1 MKQQMFTALAELAA
15 APKPEAPD
23 ALNTAAIWG
32 VVVFVAGLL
41 AAWLGLSL
49 MGQSKKGN
57 LSGAAKSS
65 GVAGIGLLWVILGV
79 GGLATGIV
87 LSFVTFFFND

>member
-1 MKQQMFTALAELAA
+1 MKHQMFTALATLAA
-15 APKPEAPD
+15 EPKPDAPD
-23 ALNTAAIWG
+23 VLNTTAIWG
-32 VVVFVAGLL
+32 IVVLVAGLL